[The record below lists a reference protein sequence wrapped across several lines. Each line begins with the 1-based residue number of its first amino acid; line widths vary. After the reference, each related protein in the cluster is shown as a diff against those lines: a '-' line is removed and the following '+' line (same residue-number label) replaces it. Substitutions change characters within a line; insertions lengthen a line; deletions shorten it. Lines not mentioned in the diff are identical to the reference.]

1 VTTPVFGQNGI
12 MVGSIAMTEQLKTA
26 RQWHVLLVDD
36 NAELAQTYR
45 ELLEAFDYRVT
56 TAGDGQ
62 PALKFI
68 VENEVDAIVCDL
80 SMPHMEGD
88 EFYEAARR
96 ARPEVARRFIFLTG
110 HMNNPRFDPF
120 LKRENL
126 RVLYK
131 PVPMANLLE
140 ALKTLLAETAGK

>member
-1 VTTPVFGQNGI
+1 LKTGLAAWF

-26 RQWHVLLVDD
+26 RPRHVLLVDD

-45 ELLEAFDYRVT
+45 ELLEAFDYWVT
-56 TAGDGQ
+56 TAGNGQ
-62 PALKFI
+62 EALKFLGA
-68 VENEVDAIVCDL
+68 NEVDAIVCDL

-131 PVPMANLLE
+131 PVPMHNLLE